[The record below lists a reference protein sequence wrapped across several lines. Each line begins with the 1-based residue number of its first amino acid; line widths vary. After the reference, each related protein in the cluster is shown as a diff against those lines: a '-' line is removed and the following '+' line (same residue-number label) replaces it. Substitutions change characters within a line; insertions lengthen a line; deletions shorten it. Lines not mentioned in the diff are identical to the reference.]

1 MKGFQNGLDQDWI
14 SQNFPNILR
23 TGPRFNY
30 TLFGPGPVRASIR
43 PSEAKA
49 RKPYDKTEFRTE
61 FSGS

>member
-1 MKGFQNGLDQDWI
+1 MLKL
-14 SQNFPNILR
+14 PKLVVKA
-23 TGPRFNY
+23 GPS
-30 TLFGPGPVRASIR
+30 RASIR